1 MSSTPLPRKERIGMK
16 AREAYRILRVPP
28 DSNGETVRRSYRTLL
43 KRYHPD
49 LAGSR
54 GDAEKLDRVVEAFRV
69 LSEANLI
76 PPTPPTRAARGG
88 RSGARSR
95 TGARSGGAPAAGA
108 SNAARRKTA
117 GAAGASNTANA
128 ARRRTAGAGAADT
141 ANRSAHSTG
150 LRDGDIFQLGEL
162 LLGGETPETRA
173 FAARRLGTTRRR
185 WAAVFLRHALQD
197 ESSLVVKSAVTALGE
212 LRAVQCAGELAA
224 LFCKAGAELRHVIL
238 DAVEAGGHPAAFRG
252 VILEAL
258 KVDDGEIRRR
268 ALRLFAQSK
277 REEVG

>member
-1 MSSTPLPRKERIGMK
+1 MK

-28 DSNGETVRRSYRTLL
+28 DSDGETVRRSYRTLL

-54 GDAEKLDRVVEAFRV
+54 GDAEKLDRVVEAFRT

-76 PPTPPTRAARGG
+76 PPTSSTRASRAPRASRASRAPRAPHAPRSG
-88 RSGARSR
+88 RSEARMR
-95 TGARSGGAPAAGA
+95 TGASGA
-108 SNAARRKTA
+108 SGPAGRKA
-117 GAAGASNTANA
+117 DGASDSSGA
-128 ARRRTAGAGAADT
+128 ARRRSARAGAADT
-141 ANRSAHSTG
+141 ANRSAHSAG

-173 FAARRLGTTRRR
+173 FAARRLGATRRR

-197 ESSLVVKSAVTALGE
+197 EYTLVVRSAVAAIGE

-224 LFCKAGAELRHVIL
+224 LFCNAETELRHGIL
-238 DAVEAGGHPAAFRG
+238 DAVEAGGRPAAFRG
-252 VILEAL
+252 VILEAM
-258 KVDDGEIRRR
+258 KVDDGELRRR